1 MPENSLRELNLK
13 ALTADHQYFTSPRH
27 WEDEVIFFLMLERF
41 SVGKENRY
49 RDNLGNVVT
58 SGATPPFAPA
68 DYGIAVR
75 TEADAARWREAGTQL
90 RGSEGATS
98 LQGSSGDKIL
108 FSL

>member
-1 MPENSLRELNLK
+1 MPENSLRELDLK
-13 ALTADHQYFTSPRH
+13 ALTADHQYLRLPGI
-27 WEDEVIFFLMLERF
+27 DEVIFFLMLDRF

-68 DYGIAVR
+68 DCGIAVR